1 MALPD
6 DVPRYA
12 LGDEVV
18 SPGSVG
24 FEEALARV
32 HLRHGRPRCM
42 CQPEGVPMYIAR
54 LGDGFIVKRM
64 PFTGHC
70 HAPGCGS
77 YEPPLEMSG
86 RGEVAPAIR
95 EDLTTGCTALRVEF
109 ALCQRPGRAAPMAAG
124 ELSGSAHS
132 PGSRLTLRGLLHY
145 LWEQAELNRWHPGFE
160 GRRPWAAVR
169 RHLLRAAQTT
179 LVGGQPLAQ
188 RLYVPEVFSAEQ
200 REALAQ
206 RRRLQWASALP
217 RPGQPQPLLLVLA
230 ELKQLLPARYGH
242 QAVIKH
248 LPEVAFGL
256 DAALARRLTHRFE
269 EELATWSADRRL
281 HLVLLATAVL
291 SEHGLPSVV
300 EVTLMLTTAAWLP
313 VDNAWEAEL
322 LNSLVHEGRR
332 FTKPMRYQLAAAE
345 RLPTA
350 VLADTETPPTLLNLV
365 DGSAAKTGPEDT
377 TAWRWSPL
385 NSSMPALPPRRKGLR
400 DPLRLPLQEG
410 EACGSLDNWLNPPP
424 SPTPRG
430 GCCRRRCRHRLA
442 S

>member
-6 DVPRYA
+6 NVPRYA
-12 LGDEVV
+12 LGDELV
-18 SPGSVG
+18 SPRSVG
-24 FEEALARV
+24 FEEALAKG
-32 HLRHGRPRCM
+32 HLRHVRPRCL

-54 LGDGFIVKRM
+54 LRDGFIVKRM

-70 HAPGCGS
+70 HAPDCGS

-86 RGEVAPAIR
+86 SGEVAPAIR
-95 EDLTTGCTALRVEF
+95 EDLTTGCTALRVDF
-109 ALCQRPGRAAPMAAG
+109 ALCQRPGRAVPIAAD
-124 ELSGSAHS
+124 EPSGSARS

-160 GRRPWAAVR
+160 GRRSWAAVR

-188 RLYVPEVFSAEQ
+188 RLYVPEVFIAEQ
-200 REALAQ
+200 REVLAQ
-206 RRRLQWASALP
+206 RRRQQWASALP

-242 QAVIKH
+242 QAVRKH
-248 LPEVAFGL
+248 LPDVAFGL
-256 DAALARRLTHRFE
+256 DAALARRLTRRFE
-269 EELATWSADRRL
+269 AELATWSADSRL

-291 SEHGLPSVV
+291 SEHGLPSLV

-322 LNSLVHEGRR
+322 LNTLVHKGRR
-332 FTKPMRYQLAAAE
+332 FSRPMRYHLAAAE

-350 VLADTETPPTLLNLV
+350 VLVDTETPPTPLNLV
-365 DGSAAKTGPEDT
+365 DASATNAETDDRT
-377 TAWRWSPL
+377 TWCWSPL
-385 NSSMPALPPRRKGLR
+385 DSCMPALPPRRTGPAR
-400 DPLRLPLQEG
+400 PASPPLQEG
-410 EACGSLDNWLNPPP
+410 EA
-424 SPTPRG
+424 RG
-430 GCCRRRCRHRLA
+430 KSHWHTA
-442 S
+442 HP

>member
-12 LGDEVV
+12 LGDELV

-24 FEEALARV
+24 FEEALAKGQ
-32 HLRHGRPRCM
+32 LRHVRPRCL

-54 LGDGFIVKRM
+54 LRDGFIVKRM

-70 HAPGCGS
+70 HAPDCGS

-95 EDLTTGCTALRVEF
+95 EDLTTGCTALRVDF
-109 ALCQRPGRAAPMAAG
+109 ALCQRPGRAVPMAAD
-124 ELSGSAHS
+124 EPRGSARS

-169 RHLLRAAQTT
+169 RHVLRAAQTT

-200 REALAQ
+200 REVLAQ
-206 RRRLQWASALP
+206 RRRQQWASALP

-242 QAVIKH
+242 QAVLKH
-248 LPEVAFGL
+248 LPDLAFGL
-256 DAALARRLTHRFE
+256 DAALARRLTRRFE
-269 EELATWSADRRL
+269 AVLATWSADSRL

-291 SEHGLPSVV
+291 SEHGLPSLV

-313 VDNAWEAEL
+313 VDNAWEAQL

-332 FTKPMRYQLAAAE
+332 FSKPMRYQLTAAE

-350 VLADTETPPTLLNLV
+350 VLADTETPPTPLILV
-365 DGSAAKTGPEDT
+365 DGSATNAETDDRT
-377 TAWRWSPL
+377 TWCWSPL
-385 NSSMPALPPRRKGLR
+385 DSCMPGLPPRRTGPAR
-400 DPLRLPLQEG
+400 PAWSPLQEG
-410 EACGSLDNWLNPPP
+410 EA
-424 SPTPRG
+424 RG
-430 GCCRRRCRHRLA
+430 QSHWQT
-442 S
+442 SHP

>member
-1 MALPD
+1 MMLPD
-6 DVPRYA
+6 DVAQYV

-32 HLRHGRPRCM
+32 HLRHVRPRCL

-70 HAPGCGS
+70 HAPDCGS

-95 EDLTTGCTALRVEF
+95 EDLATGLTALRVDF
-109 ALCQRPGRAAPMAAG
+109 ALCQRPGRAAPMSTG
-124 ELSGSAHS
+124 ELSGSARS
-132 PGSRLTLRGLLHY
+132 LGSRLTLRGVLHY

-200 REALAQ
+200 REVLAQ
-206 RRRLQWASALP
+206 RRRQQWASALP

-242 QAVIKH
+242 QAVLKH
-248 LPEVAFGL
+248 LPDVPFGL
-256 DAALARRLTHRFE
+256 DAALARRLIRRFE
-269 EELATWSADRRL
+269 AELATWSADSHL
-281 HLVLLATAVL
+281 HLVLLATAAL
-291 SEHGLPSVV
+291 SEHGLPSLV

-322 LNSLVHEGRR
+322 LNALVQERRR
-332 FTKPMRYQLAAAE
+332 FSKPMRYQLAAGE

-350 VLADTETPPTLLNLV
+350 VLADTEAPPTPLYVLC
-365 DGSAAKTGPEDT
+365 GTEAS
-377 TAWRWSPL
+377 TAVPTDDRAWCWSPQDSVL
-385 NSSMPALPPRRKGLR
+385 PALPGRRTTRRTHAPGR
-400 DPLRLPLQEG
+400 D
-410 EACGSLDNWLNPPP
+410 GSP
-424 SPTPRG
+424 SPGEIGPTAPVADWSAQRPT
-430 GCCRRRCRHRLA
+430 A
-442 S
+442 AP